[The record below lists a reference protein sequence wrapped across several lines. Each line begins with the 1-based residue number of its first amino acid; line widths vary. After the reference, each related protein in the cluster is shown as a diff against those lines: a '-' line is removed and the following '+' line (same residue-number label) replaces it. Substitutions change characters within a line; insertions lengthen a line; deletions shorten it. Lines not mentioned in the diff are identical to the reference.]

1 MMRVVCHLLTL
12 ACSFST
18 GAQDTFKLAPPM
30 LKYASIFFDRSVN
43 IQLAFAQPGTAIHYT
58 LNNREPALSDK
69 VYRHPLLIKEG
80 FTTLKARVFGKGFL
94 PSETISTTFIQSGLP
109 IAQLTASTPNAR
121 FPGKGHLSL
130 YDNEGGIADL
140 HNINWTGYQGDSVVI
155 DIELEKQSKITGV
168 LGNFLQD
175 HGSWIYLPE
184 QIRLYYYSEAAKAF
198 KELAAVTIPSDKVN
212 SGSSCVYQLLR
223 PPTAIKT
230 KKLRLIIQPLKKLPA
245 IHPGAGQPAWLF
257 IDEIKVY

>member
-1 MMRVVCHLLTL
+1 MMRIVCHLLTL
-12 ACSFST
+12 ACSFSA
-18 GAQDTFKLAPPM
+18 GAQDTFKTGA
-30 LKYASIFFDRSVN
+30 AHAEICIHFFDRSVN

-58 LNNREPALSDK
+58 LNNRDPALSDP

-94 PSETISTTFIQSGLP
+94 PSETIATTFIQSGLP

-168 LGNFLQD
+168 LGNFYRTMEA
-175 HGSWIYLPE
+175 GSICRSRSGY
-184 QIRLYYYSEAAKAF
+184 
-198 KELAAVTIPSDKVN
+198 TITVR
-212 SGSSCVYQLLR
+212 QQRLLR
-223 PPTAIKT
+223 NWQPSPSLPT
-230 KKLRLIIQPLKKLPA
+230 RLIPEALAFTNYCDLQLP
-245 IHPGAGQPAWLF
+245 
-257 IDEIKVY
+257 